1 VDKTVKAISMDNPEL
16 LEKILMYTG
25 LAGLVVFGVFSL
37 FKGIIQKNIFS
48 SMNEKQSYGIIKLI
62 IRGSLLVAL
71 VGIVAWGYTEIKKDE
86 AYKNA
91 ALIAKRIKGKV
102 VTFNG
107 DPIANAKV
115 ALQKDESIFHVT
127 DVNGDFSLEVSGT
140 GNKTYDLLIT
150 HPQYQNIKKLAEVN
164 FASTELNI
172 DVGEL
177 RLKPTSNVEIP
188 DTRPEERVGQNNTT
202 GQNTSPAS
210 QQANITVYYD
220 SEAHGCSLNVNINIG
235 GKVYTP
241 QQNPVQLLDVPLG
254 PQAYSLSGMATCYA
268 GSCNINGSMNINVQR
283 DAVYYL
289 VFDPSTCYATLL
301 DEETY
306 NTLKQIFY

>member
-1 VDKTVKAISMDNPEL
+1 M

-25 LAGLVVFGVFSL
+25 LGGLVVFGVFTL
-37 FKGIIQKNIFS
+37 FRGIIQKNIFS

-62 IRGSLLVAL
+62 IRGSLFVAL

-107 DPIANAKV
+107 DPVANVKV

-164 FASTELNI
+164 FTSTELNI

-177 RLKPTSNVEIP
+177 RLKPTSTVEIP
-188 DTRPEERVGQNNTT
+188 DTKPEERGGQNSPTGSNTAT
-202 GQNTSPAS
+202 TS
-210 QQANITVYYD
+210 QQGNITIFYD
-220 SEAHGCSLNVNINIG
+220 AEAHGCDLSININIG

-254 PQAYSLSGMATCYA
+254 AQTYSLSGIATCYG
-268 GSCNINGSMNINVQR
+268 GSCNITGTLDIFVQR

-289 VFDPSTCYATLL
+289 VFDPSSCYATIL

>member
-1 VDKTVKAISMDNPEL
+1 M

-48 SMNEKQSYGIIKLI
+48 SMTKEQSYGIIKLI
-62 IRGSLLVAL
+62 IRGSLTIAI

-140 GNKTYDLLIT
+140 GNKTYDLIVT

-164 FASTELNI
+164 YTSTEMNV

-177 RLKPTSNVEIP
+177 RLKPTSKVEIP
-188 DTRPEERVGQNNTT
+188 DSKPEERNANTNNTQPIQSST
-202 GQNTSPAS
+202 QA
-210 QQANITVYYD
+210 ANITVYYD
-220 SEAHGCSLNVNINIG
+220 PEAHGCNLNVNINIG
-235 GKVYTP
+235 GKIYTP

-254 PQAYSLSGMATCYA
+254 PQVYSLSGMATCYA
-268 GSCNINGSMNINVQR
+268 GSCNITGSMEINVQR
-283 DAVYYL
+283 DGVYYL
-289 VFDPSTCYATLL
+289 VFDPSTCYASIL

-306 NTLKQIFY
+306 NALKQIFY

>member
-1 VDKTVKAISMDNPEL
+1 MENPEV

-37 FKGIIQKNIFS
+37 FRGIIQKNIFS

-62 IRGSLLVAL
+62 IRGSLTVAL

-140 GNKTYDLLIT
+140 GNKTYDLIVT

-164 FASTELNI
+164 YTSTELNL

-177 RLKPTSNVEIP
+177 RLKPTSKVEIP
-188 DTRPEERVGQNNTT
+188 DTSPEERGTSSGNTEQPT
-202 GQNTSPAS
+202 QTTSQA
-210 QQANITVYYD
+210 ANITVYYD
-220 SEAHGCSLNVNINIG
+220 PEAHGCNLNVNINIG

-254 PQAYSLSGMATCYA
+254 PQMYSLSGMATCYA
-268 GSCNINGSMNINVQR
+268 GSCNITGSMEINVHR
-283 DAVYYL
+283 DGIYYL
-289 VFDPSTCYATLL
+289 VFDPNTCLATIL